1 MPGLRIR
8 QGKFY
13 EMKKQ
18 TYMQKNKYFR
28 FLVSCIT
35 SIKFRFIIL
44 LISGSFAAGHL
55 SGQEAE
61 VFKPGGKP
69 EARIF
74 TSLSSTFADGENH
87 NKFDIA
93 RAYLGYSYNFSQKFS
108 GRIVYDVAD
117 PSAGNL
123 KFSGMLKFAYLR
135 YQTDRW
141 TITGGM
147 IPLPEYDHGDRKWG
161 FRYVYKTMH
170 DEYGFG
176 TSADLGLSIGYKISS
191 LLSADL
197 TIMNGEGFKLTET
210 DSILKSA
217 AGITLTPADNFSLRA
232 YYDIMAGKSR
242 NQHTAEFIAAYENDG
257 LSLSGAYNFR
267 KNNNLMEG
275 HNYHGLS
282 FNGAVAVGDRLRLF
296 GRFDHVASVTALSGV
311 DSWNLRKSGQLVVAG
326 MDISLAPGVSIA
338 PNFQGWN
345 PAGSGM
351 PFISRFSLS
360 LDLKL

>member
-1 MPGLRIR
+1 
-8 QGKFY
+8 
-13 EMKKQ
+13 
-18 TYMQKNKYFR
+18 MQKSKYFR
-28 FLVSCIT
+28 FLISFVAGIR
-35 SIKFRFIIL
+35 FRLIIL
-44 LISGSFAAGHL
+44 LISGAFAAGHL
-55 SGQEAE
+55 SGQQTGD
-61 VFKPGGKP
+61 FKPGGRP

-74 TSLSSTFADGENH
+74 TSFSSTFEDGENH

-123 KFSGMLKFAYLR
+123 KFTGMLKFAYLR

-147 IPLPEYDHGDRKWG
+147 IPLPEYDQGDRKWG
-161 FRYVYKTMH
+161 FRYVYKTLH

-176 TSADLGLSIGYKISS
+176 TSADLGLSIGYKISP

-210 DSILKSA
+210 DSILKGA
-217 AGITLTPADNFSLRA
+217 AGITLTPAEKFSLRA
-232 YYDIMAGKSR
+232 YYDVMAGNKG
-242 NQHTAEFIAAYENDG
+242 NQHTAEFIAAYESKE

-267 KNNNLMEG
+267 KNNNLREG

-282 FNGAVAVGDRLRLF
+282 VNGAVSLSDRIRLF
-296 GRFDHVASVTALSGV
+296 GRFDHVASVTALGGL
-311 DSWNLRKSGQLVVAG
+311 DSWNLKKAGQLVIAG
-326 MDISLAPGVSIA
+326 MEIGLAPGVSIA
-338 PNFQGWN
+338 PNFQGWSA
-345 PAGSGM
+345 AGSGM
-351 PFISRFSLS
+351 PFVSRFSLS